1 MALSDDLERRIGQRT
16 SKGTKITSELVGR
29 VKADEAGNVIILEN
43 NAKVI
48 EEAIGNAIILG
59 LEEVGIDAEKIAAEN
74 APVDT
79 GRLSASI
86 THALDPEEPAVYVGT
101 NVEYALYVHEPVRMP
116 NGKTRPG
123 VPFLRDAVTQN
134 VDRYRAI
141 LKKHLENA

>member
-16 SKGTKITSELVGR
+16 AKGTKITSELVGR

-101 NVEYALYVHEPVRMP
+101 NVEYALYVHE
-116 NGKTRPG
+116 GTQRPKRAG
-123 VPFLRDAVTQN
+123 NPFLRRAVTEN
-134 VDRYRAI
+134 AKRFKEI
-141 LKKHLENA
+141 IKKHLQNG

>member
-16 SKGTKITSELVGR
+16 SKGTRITSELVGR

-86 THALDPEEPAVYVGT
+86 THVLDPSEPAVYVGT
-101 NVEYALYVHEPVRMP
+101 NVRYALFVHE
-116 NGKTRPG
+116 G
-123 VPFLRDAVTQN
+123 VHGRSGNPFLRRAATDN
-134 VDRYRAI
+134 VDRFRAI
-141 LKKHLENA
+141 LKKHLENS